1 MSYPRLEVS
10 LGKIRHNTRKIIELC
25 SAYVIQAVGVPKV
38 SCGSIEI
45 AQAMVDGGVN
55 IIADSRL
62 ENLREFKDI
71 KAEKMLLRLPMISR
85 VGEVIEYA
93 DMSLNSE
100 LKTIKCLSDEA
111 MKRSKIH
118 RIILMVDVGD
128 LREGVFDGE
137 EVINTVEGI
146 LKYKGVKLIGL
157 GTNLSCFGGII
168 PSIENLN
175 KLIKFK
181 EKIENKFNIPIDI
194 MSGGNSSS
202 FHLVQNG
209 KMPAGINQ
217 LRIGTSIL
225 LGIVEITNTRIKDTY
240 YDAFKLTV
248 EIIEIKDKPSKPIG
262 EIGIDAFGNKPSFE
276 DIGIRKRAICAVGK
290 QEIDVDWMIPI
301 DTDIKILGGSSD
313 HLILDIT
320 NCSQLYEVGDKVSF
334 ILNYVAILKAMTSK
348 YVAKNYIE

>member
-25 SAYVIQAVGVPKV
+25 SAYGIQAVGVPKV

-45 AQAMVDGGVN
+45 TQAMVDGGVS

-62 ENLREFKDI
+62 ENLREFKEI

-100 LKTIKCLSDEA
+100 LRTIKCLSDEA

-118 RIILMVDVGD
+118 RIILMIDVGD
-128 LREGVFDGE
+128 LREGIFEED
-137 EVINTVEGI
+137 EVINSVESI

-168 PSIENLN
+168 PNIENLN
-175 KLIKFK
+175 KLITLK
-181 EKIENKFNIPIDI
+181 EKIETKFNIPIDI

-202 FHLVQNG
+202 FHLIQNG
-209 KMPAGINQ
+209 QIPAGINQ

-240 YDAFKLTV
+240 CDAFKLTV

-301 DTDIKILGGSSD
+301 DSDIKILGGSSD

-320 NCSQLYEVGDKVSF
+320 NCSQLYEVGGKVSF

-348 YVAKNYIE
+348 YVAKYYFD